1 MKKKTRSKT
10 AVVRRRPPA
19 ISQPCT
25 EVCGNCGG
33 SIILSEEEKKLARE
47 GQLNLS
53 WCGFCQ

>member
-33 SIILSEEEKKLARE
+33 SIILSEEEKKSARE

-53 WCGFCQ
+53 